1 MSVTDLIADQL
12 TVIRN
17 AIMAEKK
24 TVIIKRSGIIE
35 GIVDIIK
42 REGFVDNYQLIE
54 DEQQGKIKIYLKY
67 LEDGRP
73 VMEGLKRVS
82 TPGLRKHVASKK
94 IRSVMGG
101 VGVSIISTSK
111 GLMTDKQAKE
121 QGLGGELIC
130 EIW

>member
-24 TVIIKRSGIIE
+24 TVIIKRSGILE

-42 REGFVDNYQLIE
+42 REGFVDNYQVIE
-54 DEQQGKIKIYLKY
+54 DKMQGKIKIYLKY
-67 LEDGRP
+67 LEDGTP

-82 TPGLRKHVASKK
+82 RPGLRKHVASKEIK
-94 IRSVMGG
+94 SVMGG
-101 VGVSIISTSK
+101 VGVSILSTNK
-111 GLMTDKQAKE
+111 GLLTDKEAKE
-121 QGLGGELIC
+121 QG
-130 EIW
+130 

>member
-24 TVIIKRSGIIE
+24 TVIIKRSGILE

-42 REGFVDNYQLIE
+42 REGFVDNYQVIE
-54 DEQQGKIKIYLKY
+54 DKMQGKIKIYLKY
-67 LEDGRP
+67 LEDGTP

-82 TPGLRKHVASKK
+82 RPGLRKHVASKEIK
-94 IRSVMGG
+94 SVMGG
-101 VGVSIISTSK
+101 VGVSILSTNK
-111 GLMTDKQAKE
+111 GLLTDKEAKE
-121 QGLGGELIC
+121 QGIGGEMIC